1 MHFVIKGLFVN
12 LRKYDLRG
20 YTGKINMLVCE
31 IMNKKLISIDSN
43 QTILDA
49 FKLYRDTK
57 VGSLIV
63 IENNQLVGII
73 TERDL
78 IEKTIDKDLRTTLVK
93 EIMSLKVIT
102 ISPLDNLETALKIMK
117 KNRVKKLPVLSSS
130 KIKGI
135 ITITDIAYA
144 RPELTKRFI
153 ESWIKPR
160 WED

>member
-1 MHFVIKGLFVN
+1 
-12 LRKYDLRG
+12 
-20 YTGKINMLVCE
+20 MLVCE
-31 IMNKKLISIDSN
+31 IMNKNVISIDSN

-63 IENNQLVGII
+63 TEHNQLVGIV

-78 IEKTIDKDLRTTLVK
+78 IEKAIDKDLKTTLVK
-93 EIMSLKVIT
+93 DIMSSDVIT
-102 ISPLDNLETALKIMK
+102 ISPLENLEKALKIMK
-117 KNRVKKLPVLSSS
+117 KNRVKKLPVQSSN
-130 KIKGI
+130 KLKGI
-135 ITITDIAYA
+135 ITVTDIAYA

-160 WED
+160 WDD

>member
-1 MHFVIKGLFVN
+1 
-12 LRKYDLRG
+12 
-20 YTGKINMLVCE
+20 MLVCE
-31 IMNKKLISIDSN
+31 VMNKNVISIDSN
-43 QTILDA
+43 RTILDA
-49 FKLYRDTK
+49 FILYRDTK

-63 IENNQLVGII
+63 IDHHNLVGII

-78 IEKTIDKDLRTTLVK
+78 IEKTIDKNIKTSIVK
-93 EIMSLKVIT
+93 EIMSSNVIT

-117 KNRVKKLPVLSSS
+117 KNRVKKLPVLSSNRL
-130 KIKGI
+130 KGI
-135 ITITDIAYA
+135 ITVTDIAYA

>member
-1 MHFVIKGLFVN
+1 
-12 LRKYDLRG
+12 
-20 YTGKINMLVCE
+20 MLVCE
-31 IMNKKLISIDSN
+31 IMNKNLISIDSN
-43 QTILDA
+43 KTVLDA
-49 FKLYRDTK
+49 FKMYRDTK

-63 IENNQLVGII
+63 VEGNKLVGII

-78 IEKTIDKDLRTTLVK
+78 IEKTIDKDIENSLVK
-93 EIMSLKVIT
+93 EIMSSNVVT

-117 KNRVKKLPVLSSS
+117 KNKVKKLPVLSSS
-130 KIKGI
+130 KLKGI
-135 ITITDIAYA
+135 ITVTDIAYA

>member
-1 MHFVIKGLFVN
+1 
-12 LRKYDLRG
+12 
-20 YTGKINMLVCE
+20 MLVCE
-31 IMNKKLISIDSN
+31 IMNKNVISIDSN
-43 QTILDA
+43 KTILDA

-63 IENNQLVGII
+63 TDHNNLVGII

-78 IEKTIDKDLRTTLVK
+78 IEKTIDKDPKTSLVK
-93 EIMSLKVIT
+93 EIMSPNVIT

-130 KIKGI
+130 RLKGI
-135 ITITDIAYA
+135 ITVTDIAYA

-160 WED
+160 WEG

>member
-1 MHFVIKGLFVN
+1 
-12 LRKYDLRG
+12 
-20 YTGKINMLVCE
+20 
-31 IMNKKLISIDSN
+31 MNKKLVSIDGN
-43 QTILDA
+43 KTILDA

-63 IENNQLVGII
+63 VENNQLVGII

-78 IEKTIDKDLRTTLVK
+78 IEKTIDKDIQNSLVK
-93 EIMSLKVIT
+93 EIMSSNVIT

-117 KNRVKKLPVLSSS
+117 KNRVKKLPVLSSTS
-130 KIKGI
+130 LKGI
-135 ITITDIAYA
+135 ITVTDIAYA